1 MVLVFKNIIKLKK
14 IIEIHLFLLIIYSPA
29 FSTLN
34 QGVDQFCDLDCKNKF
49 CFQMQFNLLNLFQS
63 VFRLV

>member
-1 MVLVFKNIIKLKK
+1 MVLVFKNIIRLKK
-14 IIEIHLFLLIIYSPA
+14 IIETDLFLLIIYSPA

-34 QGVDQFCDLDCKNKF
+34 QGVGQFFDLDCKNKLH
-49 CFQMQFNLLNLFQS
+49 FQMQFNLLNLFQS